1 MEKRAKENNNTTMI
15 VIAVIAVIV
24 VIAIVIAL
32 VATRGNKNEGSTN
45 ISAEQAQSDNNSRLA
60 QVQEKIDAQEKVIND
75 LNEKLSPL
83 VEERTKLE
91 EELMQLTS
99 SDTEVTE
106 APAEEVPTEEAPV
119 EENTEATEA
128 E

>member
-83 VEERTKLE
+83 VEERTKLD

-99 SDTEVTE
+99 STEVTE
-106 APAEEVPTEEAPV
+106 APAEE
-119 EENTEATEA
+119 NTEATEA